1 MSSDEGVLTRTI
13 ILKVSPEEDI
23 NFSKWKTATNLVL
36 KWLIHKAVWTKR
48 NGEYTISLNKVQ
60 QVWYKELREK
70 FGFTSYQAIAC
81 LRQAIAIAKSWMN
94 NPNKGREPRLRKD
107 VLWLKIDDI
116 KEVNKEYVETSSYGK
131 LIVEGYSKTFDEVK
145 EWKRGEARLM
155 KQGDEYYLHVTF
167 KKEVELPTPS
177 SNAIAVDINVKETVY
192 GDGKHER
199 RDETPVEYLINKREY
214 VSALQ
219 KKYPSWRSLK
229 RVLLR
234 IVAVYQNIHDD
245 LVDWARKEAIRV
257 INYAKRLGK
266 DTIILED
273 LNGLNERQP
282 DLKKSWRERF
292 QYMAY
297 RTLQFWISWE
307 GFKHG
312 IAVVTV
318 PPHYTSTHCPYDG
331 EEMVEVGH
339 RLFKCKKC
347 GFQADRDSIA
357 VLNLLRR
364 GISGDPNSHHSEGSV
379 RPQSGGT
386 DEPHLK
392 RTIAL

>member
-1 MSSDEGVLTRTI
+1 MST
-13 ILKVSPEEDI
+13 
-23 NFSKWKTATNLVL
+23 
-36 KWLIHKAVWTKR
+36 
-48 NGEYTISLNKVQ
+48 
-60 QVWYKELREK
+60 
-70 FGFTSYQAIAC
+70 
-81 LRQAIAIAKSWMN
+81 
-94 NPNKGREPRLRKD
+94 
-107 VLWLKIDDI
+107 
-116 KEVNKEYVETSSYGK
+116 
-131 LIVEGYSKTFDEVK
+131 
-145 EWKRGEARLM
+145 
-155 KQGDEYYLHVTF
+155 
-167 KKEVELPTPS
+167 
-177 SNAIAVDINVKETVY
+177 
-192 GDGKHER
+192 
-199 RDETPVEYLINKREY
+199 
-214 VSALQ
+214 LQ
-219 KKYPSWRSLK
+219 KKYPAWRSLK

-234 IVAVYQNIHDD
+234 IVAVHQNIHDD

-357 VLNLLRR
+357 VLNL
-364 GISGDPNSHHSEGSV
+364 
-379 RPQSGGT
+379 
-386 DEPHLK
+386 
-392 RTIAL
+392 